1 MYLFGS
7 HLIKKMFS
15 DFREPKDIDWVTN
28 DFTKLKKS
36 IIGQEEYY
44 FIPNTPDREM
54 TADEIYTLKVSHA
67 IYDINWKKTMS
78 DIRFLQMKGCKLI
91 PDFLTQLRMYWET
104 VHGVQHRTDFEV
116 KPGKFFDDRV
126 KRKLNHDD
134 LHKMLN
140 PIPTYLKMIVNDL
153 NPSPEK
159 FFNDLTDDERKE
171 VLYEE
176 AFVIAMER
184 LGHLPTRAAYN
195 SAQQNLVTRLHP
207 VWLADFII
215 EHWNDY
221 YWNATNSKFYEQY
234 KTIKN

>member
-7 HLIKKMFS
+7 QLIKKMFS

-28 DFTKLKKS
+28 DVTKLKKS
-36 IIGQEEYY
+36 IIGKEEYY

-91 PDFLTQLRMYWET
+91 PDFLTQLRAYWET
-104 VHGVQHRTDFEV
+104 VHGLQKRTDFEV
-116 KPGKFFDDRV
+116 KPGQFFDDRV

-140 PIPTYLKMIVNDL
+140 PVPTYLKMIVNDV
-153 NPSPEK
+153 NPSPER

>member
-1 MYLFGS
+1 
-7 HLIKKMFS
+7 
-15 DFREPKDIDWVTN
+15 
-28 DFTKLKKS
+28 
-36 IIGQEEYY
+36 
-44 FIPNTPDREM
+44 M

-78 DIRFLQMKGCKLI
+78 DIRFLQMKGCKVI
-91 PDFLTQLRMYWET
+91 PSFLTQLREHWVN
-104 VHGVQHRTDFEV
+104 VHGVQNRTDFEV

-126 KRKLNHDD
+126 KRKVNHDD

-140 PIPTYLKMIVNDL
+140 PTPTYLKMIVNDL

-159 FFNDLTDDERKE
+159 FYDLTEDERKE

-184 LGHLPTRAAYN
+184 LGSLPVKAAYN
-195 SAQQNLVTRLHP
+195 MAQQNLVTRLHP

-215 EHWNDY
+215 ENWNNY
-221 YWNATNSKFYEQY
+221 YWNATNSKFYKQY

>member
-1 MYLFGS
+1 
-7 HLIKKMFS
+7 MFS

-28 DFTKLKKS
+28 DVTKLKKS
-36 IIGQEEYY
+36 IIGKEEYY

-54 TADEIYTLKVSHA
+54 TADEIYTVKVSHA

-91 PDFLTQLRMYWET
+91 PEFLTKLRIYWET
-104 VHGVQHRTDFEV
+104 VHGVQKRTDFEV
-116 KPGKFFDDRV
+116 KPGKFFDDRI

-140 PIPTYLKMIVNDL
+140 PTPTYLKMIVNDV
-153 NPSPEK
+153 NPSPER
-159 FFNDLTDDERKE
+159 FFNNLTDDERKE

-195 SAQQNLVTRLHP
+195 NAQQNLVTRLHP

>member
-1 MYLFGS
+1 
-7 HLIKKMFS
+7 MFS

-28 DFTKLKKS
+28 DVTKLKKS
-36 IIGQEEYY
+36 IIGKEEYY
-44 FIPNTPDREM
+44 FIPNSPDREM
-54 TADEIYTLKVSHA
+54 TADEIYTVKVSHA

-91 PDFLTQLRMYWET
+91 PEFLTQLRSYWET
-104 VHGVQHRTDFEV
+104 VHGVQKRTDFEV
-116 KPGKFFDDRV
+116 KPGKFFDDRI

-140 PIPTYLKMIVNDL
+140 PTPTYLKMIVNDV
-153 NPSPEK
+153 NPSPER
-159 FFNDLTDDERKE
+159 FFNNLTDDERKE

-195 SAQQNLVTRLHP
+195 SAQQSLVTKLHP

>member
-1 MYLFGS
+1 
-7 HLIKKMFS
+7 MFS

-28 DFTKLKKS
+28 DVTKLKKS
-36 IIGQEEYY
+36 IIGKEEYY
-44 FIPNTPDREM
+44 FIPNSPDREM
-54 TADEIYTLKVSHA
+54 TADEIYTVKVSHA

-91 PDFLTQLRMYWET
+91 PEFLTQLRSYWET
-104 VHGVQHRTDFEV
+104 VHGVQKRTDFEV
-116 KPGKFFDDRV
+116 KPGNFFDDRV

-140 PIPTYLKMIVNDL
+140 PTPTYLKMIVNDV
-153 NPSPEK
+153 NPSPER
-159 FFNDLTDDERKE
+159 FFNNLTDDERKE

-184 LGHLPTRAAYN
+184 LRHLPTRAAYN

>member
-1 MYLFGS
+1 
-7 HLIKKMFS
+7 
-15 DFREPKDIDWVTN
+15 
-28 DFTKLKKS
+28 
-36 IIGQEEYY
+36 
-44 FIPNTPDREM
+44 
-54 TADEIYTLKVSHA
+54 
-67 IYDINWKKTMS
+67 MS

-91 PDFLTQLRMYWET
+91 PEFLIQLRSYWET

-116 KPGKFFDDRV
+116 KPGKFFDDRI

-140 PIPTYLKMIVNDL
+140 PVPTYLKMIVNDV
-153 NPSPEK
+153 NPSPDK
-159 FFNDLTDDERKE
+159 FFTNLTEDERKE

-195 SAQQNLVTRLHP
+195 TAQQNLVTRLHP
-207 VWLADFII
+207 VWLADYVI

>member
-7 HLIKKMFS
+7 QLIKKMFS

-28 DFTKLKKS
+28 DVTKLKKS
-36 IIGQEEYY
+36 IIGKEEYY

-91 PDFLTQLRMYWET
+91 PDFLTQLRAYWET
-104 VHGVQHRTDFEV
+104 VHGVQKRTDFEV
-116 KPGKFFDDRV
+116 KPGQFFDDRV

-140 PIPTYLKMIVNDL
+140 PVPTYLKMIVNDV

>member
-7 HLIKKMFS
+7 QLIKKMFS

-28 DFTKLKKS
+28 DVTKLKKS
-36 IIGQEEYY
+36 IIGKEEYY

-91 PDFLTQLRMYWET
+91 PDFLTQLRAYWET
-104 VHGVQHRTDFEV
+104 VHGLQKRTDFEV
-116 KPGKFFDDRV
+116 KPGQFFDDRV

-140 PIPTYLKMIVNDL
+140 PVPTYLKMIINDV
-153 NPSPEK
+153 NPSPER

>member
-1 MYLFGS
+1 
-7 HLIKKMFS
+7 MFS

-28 DFTKLKKS
+28 DVTKLKKS
-36 IIGQEEYY
+36 IIGKEEYY

-54 TADEIYTLKVSHA
+54 TADEIYTVKVSHA

-91 PDFLTQLRMYWET
+91 PEFLIQLRIYWET

-116 KPGKFFDDRV
+116 KPGQFFDDRV

-140 PIPTYLKMIVNDL
+140 PVPTYLKMIVNDV
-153 NPSPEK
+153 NPSPDK
-159 FFNDLTDDERKE
+159 FFTNLTEDERKE

-195 SAQQNLVTRLHP
+195 SAQQSLVTKLHP

-234 KTIKN
+234 KTIKS

>member
-1 MYLFGS
+1 
-7 HLIKKMFS
+7 MFS

-28 DFTKLKKS
+28 DVTKLKKS

-91 PDFLTQLRMYWET
+91 PDFLTQLRTYWET
-104 VHGVQHRTDFEV
+104 VHGVQKRTDFEV
-116 KPGKFFDDRV
+116 KPGQFFDDRV

-140 PIPTYLKMIVNDL
+140 PVPTYLKMIVNDV
-153 NPSPEK
+153 NPSPER

>member
-1 MYLFGS
+1 
-7 HLIKKMFS
+7 MFS

-28 DFTKLKKS
+28 DITKLKKS
-36 IIGQEEYY
+36 IIGKEEYY

-54 TADEIYTLKVSHA
+54 TADEIYTVKVSHA

-91 PDFLTQLRMYWET
+91 PEFLTKLRIYWET
-104 VHGVQHRTDFEV
+104 VHGVQKRTDFEV
-116 KPGKFFDDRV
+116 KPGKFFDDRI

-140 PIPTYLKMIVNDL
+140 PTPTYLKMIVNDL

-159 FFNDLTDDERKE
+159 FYDLTEDERKE

-195 SAQQNLVTRLHP
+195 NAQQNLVTRLHP

>member
-1 MYLFGS
+1 MHLFGS
-7 HLIKKMFS
+7 HLIKNLFS

-28 DFTKLKKS
+28 DITKLKKS
-36 IIGQEEYY
+36 IVGKEEYY

-78 DIRFLQMKGCKLI
+78 DIRFLQMKGCKVI
-91 PDFLTQLRMYWET
+91 PSFLTQLREHWIS
-104 VHGVQHRTDFEV
+104 VHGEQHRTDFEV

-126 KRKLNHDD
+126 KRKVNHDD

-159 FFNDLTDDERKE
+159 FYDLTEDERKE

-195 SAQQNLVTRLHP
+195 SAQQSLVTKLHP

-215 EHWNDY
+215 ENWNNY

-234 KTIKN
+234 KTIKD

>member
-1 MYLFGS
+1 
-7 HLIKKMFS
+7 MFS

-28 DFTKLKKS
+28 DVTKLKKS

-91 PDFLTQLRMYWET
+91 PDFLTQLRTYWET
-104 VHGVQHRTDFEV
+104 VHGVQKRTDFEV
-116 KPGKFFDDRV
+116 KPGQFFDDRV

-140 PIPTYLKMIVNDL
+140 PVPTYLKMIVNDV
-153 NPSPEK
+153 NPSPER

-207 VWLADFII
+207 IWLADFII

>member
-1 MYLFGS
+1 MHLFGS
-7 HLIKKMFS
+7 HLIKKLFS

-28 DFTKLKKS
+28 DITKLKKS
-36 IIGQEEYY
+36 IVGKEEYY

-78 DIRFLQMKGCKLI
+78 DIRFLQMKGCKVI
-91 PDFLTQLRMYWET
+91 PSFLTQLREHWVS
-104 VHGVQHRTDFEV
+104 VHGEQHRTDFEV

-126 KRKLNHDD
+126 KRKVNHDD

-159 FFNDLTDDERKE
+159 FYDLTEDERKE

-195 SAQQNLVTRLHP
+195 SAQQSLVTKLHP

-215 EHWNDY
+215 ENWNNY

-234 KTIKN
+234 KTIKD

>member
-1 MYLFGS
+1 
-7 HLIKKMFS
+7 MFS

-28 DFTKLKKS
+28 DVTKLKKS
-36 IIGQEEYY
+36 IIGKEEYY

-54 TADEIYTLKVSHA
+54 TADEIYTIKVSHA

-91 PDFLTQLRMYWET
+91 PEFLTQLRSYWET

-116 KPGKFFDDRV
+116 KPGQFFDDRV

-140 PIPTYLKMIVNDL
+140 PVPTYLKMIVNDV
-153 NPSPEK
+153 NPSPDK
-159 FFNDLTDDERKE
+159 FLNDLTDDERKE

-195 SAQQNLVTRLHP
+195 SAQQSLVTKLHP

>member
-1 MYLFGS
+1 
-7 HLIKKMFS
+7 MFS

-28 DFTKLKKS
+28 DVTKLKKS

-54 TADEIYTLKVSHA
+54 TVDEIYTLKVSHA

-91 PDFLTQLRMYWET
+91 PDFLTQLRTYWET
-104 VHGVQHRTDFEV
+104 VHGVQKRTDFEV
-116 KPGKFFDDRV
+116 KPGQFFDDRV

-140 PIPTYLKMIVNDL
+140 PVPTYLKMIVNDV
-153 NPSPEK
+153 NPSPER

-207 VWLADFII
+207 IWLADFII

>member
-1 MYLFGS
+1 
-7 HLIKKMFS
+7 
-15 DFREPKDIDWVTN
+15 
-28 DFTKLKKS
+28 
-36 IIGQEEYY
+36 
-44 FIPNTPDREM
+44 M

-91 PDFLTQLRMYWET
+91 PEFLTQLREHWVS
-104 VHGVQHRTDFEV
+104 VHGEQHRTDFEV
-116 KPGKFFDDRV
+116 KPGQFFDDRV
-126 KRKLNHDD
+126 KRKINHDD

-140 PIPTYLKMIVNDL
+140 PVPTYLKMIVNDL

-159 FFNDLTDDERKE
+159 FYDLIEDERKE

-195 SAQQNLVTRLHP
+195 SAQQSLVTKLHP

-234 KTIKN
+234 KIIKN

>member
-1 MYLFGS
+1 
-7 HLIKKMFS
+7 MFS

-28 DFTKLKKS
+28 DVTKLKKS

-91 PDFLTQLRMYWET
+91 PDFLTQLRTYWET

-116 KPGKFFDDRV
+116 KPGQFFDDRV

-140 PIPTYLKMIVNDL
+140 PVPTYLKMIVNDV
-153 NPSPEK
+153 NPNPDK
-159 FFNDLTDDERKE
+159 FLNDLTDDERKE

-195 SAQQNLVTRLHP
+195 SAQQSLVTKLHP